1 MFLLLRGTK
10 FVIDGMHLLALCEK
24 LAGEALTAR
33 RVHGSGT
40 TDKPF
45 VPETAEDWLN
55 SSQRMKNTL
64 GSGNDNVYFN
74 VCGRLLH
81 KDVKVYFSDMGPV
94 WRKGLAPNDMKGQ
107 EDRHLLEH
115 STMGVNDLA
124 AWRRNNTLS
133 EPTYQVGAQRI
144 ADPASIFPNSKP
156 FHASEVPSWNTLEKA
171 PMVAR
176 AMRDIMKRQLK
187 VSVGKNYS
195 RLQHGLPV
203 FVAAIFLA
211 EPSRNIRAWPIN
223 LMLLDITES
232 AVPGFTWGAI
242 LWHPLA
248 LQPVGAFDPV
258 HGPEL
263 RAPVGT
269 ADFARDWGVAVRAD
283 DKGRMAELGKTDPA
297 ISRAMG
303 PVTRAGQLHLLG
315 GKMPSSP
322 TKGGDIGSI
331 SLYSN
336 IVEPHAQSRNPQR
349 MVKLAGARQDY
360 IHAKEIEVV
369 FTWLMT
375 FPDIA
380 NECEPRDSVPLNG
393 ELVDL
398 ACVFGVSSTTNPRLK
413 AKLYPPAFDLKLDRI
428 RNRIAA
434 RIASLDRHM

>member
-1 MFLLLRGTK
+1 MYLLLRGTH

-24 LAGEALTAR
+24 LAGAALTAR
-33 RVHGSGT
+33 HVHGSGT

-55 SSQRMKNTL
+55 SSQRMKNTA

-81 KDVKVYFSDMGPV
+81 KDVKVYFSDIGPV
-94 WRKGLAPNDMKGQ
+94 WRKGLAPNDMKGLD
-107 EDRHLLEH
+107 DRHLLEH

-124 AWRRNNTLS
+124 AWKNNNTLS

-171 PMVAR
+171 PMVAK

-187 VSVGKNYS
+187 VSIGKNYS

-223 LMLLDITES
+223 LMLLDIAEG

-248 LQPVGAFDPV
+248 LQPVGAFDAVP
-258 HGPEL
+258 GPEL
-263 RAPVGT
+263 RAPVGK
-269 ADFARDWGVAVRAD
+269 ADYARDWSEAVRAD
-283 DKGRMAELGKTDPA
+283 DKARMAELAKKDHS

-322 TKGGDIGSI
+322 TKGGEIGSI
-331 SLYSN
+331 ALFDS
-336 IVEPHAQSRNPQR
+336 IVPAHPRSKNQQPS
-349 MVKLAGARQDY
+349 VKLAGARQDY
-360 IHAKEIEVV
+360 IHVKEIEVV
-369 FTWLMT
+369 LTWLLT

-380 NECEPRDSVPLNG
+380 SEWEQRDSAPNM
-393 ELVDL
+393 EIVDL
-398 ACVFGVSSTTNPRLK
+398 ACVFGVNSSNDPRLK
-413 AKLYPPAFDLKLDRI
+413 GKAYPPTFDLKLDRI
-428 RNRIAA
+428 RNKIIA
-434 RIASLDRHM
+434 RIASLERHM

>member
-1 MFLLLRGTK
+1 
-10 FVIDGMHLLALCEK
+10 
-24 LAGEALTAR
+24 
-33 RVHGSGT
+33 
-40 TDKPF
+40 
-45 VPETAEDWLN
+45 
-55 SSQRMKNTL
+55 
-64 GSGNDNVYFN
+64 
-74 VCGRLLH
+74 
-81 KDVKVYFSDMGPV
+81 
-94 WRKGLAPNDMKGQ
+94 
-107 EDRHLLEH
+107 
-115 STMGVNDLA
+115 
-124 AWRRNNTLS
+124 
-133 EPTYQVGAQRI
+133 
-144 ADPASIFPNSKP
+144 
-156 FHASEVPSWNTLEKA
+156 
-171 PMVAR
+171 MVAR

-223 LMLLDITES
+223 LMLLDIAES